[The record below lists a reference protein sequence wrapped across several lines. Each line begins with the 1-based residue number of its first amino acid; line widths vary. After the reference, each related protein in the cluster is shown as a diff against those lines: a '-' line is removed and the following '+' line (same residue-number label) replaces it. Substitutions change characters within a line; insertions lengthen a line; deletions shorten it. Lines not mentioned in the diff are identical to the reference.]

1 MQKKSK
7 WVYLGA
13 ICYSLITGL
22 SFAFTKI
29 ALEYTNPFNIL
40 GHRFVFAIAALTVTL
55 LIQKKMSYFNLQN
68 FKVILPLA
76 LVYPLL
82 FFGFQTFGLRDV
94 NSSLGGILLS
104 IAPILTLILS
114 AIFLKDKPTIYQ
126 IGFVVLAVFGVVFIF
141 YNTMKGS
148 AGGSNMLGV
157 VLLLITTLCFSV
169 YSIMAKK
176 YTAKY
181 ENLELLTVM
190 ISVGF
195 IAFNTLAIYMA
206 RDGGY
211 FTPLKEPRYL
221 FAMFYL
227 GVLST
232 LGTSMLT
239 NYILKYLSPS
249 KMSVFAN
256 LSTLISIA
264 GGVIILGEPVFYY
277 HLIGAVMIIVG
288 VLGTNFYKG
297 KV

>member
-40 GHRFVFAIAALTVTL
+40 GHRFIFAIAALIVTL
-55 LIQKKMSYFNLQN
+55 LIQKKMSYFNWKN

-148 AGGSNMLGV
+148 AGGSNVLGV

-195 IAFNTLAIYMA
+195 IAFNVLAIYMA
-206 RDGGY
+206 RGGGY
-211 FTPLKEPRYL
+211 LVPLKEPRYL

-288 VLGTNFYKG
+288 VLGTNFYKA